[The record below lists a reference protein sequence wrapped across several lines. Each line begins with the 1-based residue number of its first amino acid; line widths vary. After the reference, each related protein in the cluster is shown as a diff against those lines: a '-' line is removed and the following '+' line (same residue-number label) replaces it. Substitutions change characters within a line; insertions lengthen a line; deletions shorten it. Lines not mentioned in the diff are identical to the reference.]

1 MASAPHCVTTSVSL
15 VSLVSVNAMMMKN
28 LIEPIKRNLWTS
40 SGPWIGKSVRRAFL
54 HEKGC
59 LVLVVVAA
67 ESLSAAVV
75 TAATVVAGSSA
86 VDVDV
91 AVSEAVPSVGG
102 EGVSG
107 SEGATDVSLSEF
119 PSPPPPEA
127 GSIAA
132 PPRKRAP
139 DRVDMFFICST
150 SGVLL
155 GRNANLLID
164 EEDSVDAAGAIEA
177 APSSTADMER
187 FLPSSTIHESSIT
200 TGLIIR
206 FCCLL
211 FIDGVG
217 NNVAVDLCQVIEHIR
232 NEKQVQLVV
241 AVLCAKELFDGV
253 TLFYIPSMI
262 MIMMM

>member
-1 MASAPHCVTTSVSL
+1 
-15 VSLVSVNAMMMKN
+15 
-28 LIEPIKRNLWTS
+28 
-40 SGPWIGKSVRRAFL
+40 
-54 HEKGC
+54 
-59 LVLVVVAA
+59 
-67 ESLSAAVV
+67 
-75 TAATVVAGSSA
+75 
-86 VDVDV
+86 
-91 AVSEAVPSVGG
+91 
-102 EGVSG
+102 
-107 SEGATDVSLSEF
+107 
-119 PSPPPPEA
+119 
-127 GSIAA
+127 
-132 PPRKRAP
+132 
-139 DRVDMFFICST
+139 MFFICST

>member
-1 MASAPHCVTTSVSL
+1 ML
-15 VSLVSVNAMMMKN
+15 
-28 LIEPIKRNLWTS
+28 
-40 SGPWIGKSVRRAFL
+40 F
-54 HEKGC
+54 
-59 LVLVVVAA
+59 VVVA
-67 ESLSAAVV
+67 ESLSEAVV
-75 TAATVVAGSSA
+75 AAAAVVAGSSTVA
-86 VDVDV
+86 VAV
-91 AVSEAVPSVGG
+91 AVSEAVPSVGE

-164 EEDSVDAAGAIEA
+164 EEDSDDAAGAIDA
-177 APSSTADMER
+177 APNSTADMEW
-187 FLPSSTIHESSIT
+187 FLPNSKIHESSIT
-200 TGLIIR
+200 TGLSIR
-206 FCCLL
+206 CCCLL
-211 FIDGVG
+211 FIGGVG
-217 NNVAVDLCQVIEHIR
+217 DSVAVDLCQVIEDIR

-241 AVLCAKELFDGV
+241 AVLYAKELFDGV
-253 TLFYIPSMI
+253 TLVNIPSMQ
-262 MIMMM
+262 